1 MEEKDGNRRVFILE
15 HEVKSLTEELSQ
27 CQADKEFVWSLWK
40 RLQVANPDL
49 TQAVS
54 LIVEREREKAEA
66 KDRKVLEIL
75 QAKDYK
81 IQELEQKV
89 TGQQQEINNLY
100 QSRQRG
106 DGELDIM
113 KTELAALRQR
123 QGNTSRELKE
133 WRQRSAKAEEEGQR
147 VVSALEEEKRGLE
160 ARCAALLA
168 DLERAREQQSQHS
181 HRQDHIHTTVKEL
194 EQELASVKQQVCA
207 AEARVCDLS
216 VQLSSR
222 EQELTQKEQCV
233 AQLRHELQGL
243 QALYS
248 QSVEHAGEQAQLIQQ
263 LEGLN
268 LDTQRVLRSQEQAH
282 TADTV
287 SYHKLYTE
295 LCVTHRALVCN
306 ESQLRE
312 REAGL
317 STQLRERDQ
326 QLQQLQEQLQQLQ
339 VELQQ
344 QQQQQQQQQPAP
356 LPVQQPRQ
364 SSSTTVCTQT
374 RQTNSQHFEQ
384 LQLEPRLDAAEGEQ
398 DLHGALEV
406 QGQTPLPQPQP
417 GEPPEGPSHSECPGP
432 KSRQS
437 RGMQDHLLSSHHL
450 LSSPLLPGLSYCP
463 IKSSPGPCQGKM
475 HWGGAPGPC
484 PRGTAAE
491 WLWRR
496 RRRPRSRGCRS
507 CSALKTEENEAL
519 RKAHDKR
526 QERLR
531 LIQTHYRSLREQLRQ
546 AEEAQGKSCVR
557 NVRAEPWQLRQENSD
572 GVWNELAFFR
582 RQNKKLLAE
591 KANLEEELDVLRV
604 QAAMDRTTTHELRL
618 CLEQEYQELL
628 RRVATQE
635 TEVSSSTPSKPSA
648 RRLQESILRIEQ
660 LERKMES
667 LEEETQ
673 QLHQDNQE
681 LQEANAALARAR
693 DDLQA
698 ALHRLCAQRAVQEEA
713 SQARAAAERE
723 RLLGEGQALQAEV
736 EAFRREA
743 EGADREASR
752 ARQRA
757 LRLRQE
763 LGVVRAERDFLRTTV
778 TRRRAKGPVAPV
790 SRIKVRSAWS
800 RAPPGQHRARRRAS
814 PARDGWEDLSADSA
828 SEEEYSD
835 SLDNAPPITTLRK
848 KTIHRVYRCAGVG
861 GRASLAELPAE
872 EQSVAEPP
880 SPRCCAG
887 HEGRARKRRL
897 RPKAACA
904 ETRPRVLALR
914 QQIRT
919 LQQDRR
925 EAEQQARQHSHACQ
939 QLRSQLQT
947 TAQKLASSK
956 QLAQK
961 LSTELTGV
969 EQQKK
974 VLEMELEQW
983 RRVQVQLPPP
993 PAPPVQPAPAPDP
1006 SGPALKQLEVEV
1018 RQLQTK
1024 LKNASNEVTKHTA
1037 ASKSLKAELG
1047 EKDQRLR
1054 ELQEKLGHSERAVG
1068 MKKQLVEDLKTRL
1081 KFFQETERSLK
1092 GQLEELERKVKT
1104 LSEEASNRK
1113 AFVDS
1118 LKRRLSVA
1126 TTEKGQHE
1134 ASSLKLQEDL
1144 QKKDQKLQSLLARVA
1159 ESEKAMAELQ
1169 DAASRQMHGLT
1180 QQSTQALEG
1189 ANRKLS
1195 LASAQLQQLH
1205 TFIQA
1210 LAREVE
1216 REAQA
1221 VKGEVR
1227 KRKRQRKASIQG
1239 DGRLSK
1245 SSMVRAQSIA
1255 ASILN
1260 MSERDLV
1267 DMLDTDEEAE
1277 DGSGE
1282 QDWLQS
1288 MHKLLQHQIPSAELL
1303 MDAMLAKMKERKVL
1317 TEELATL
1324 EAAVSEKA

>member
-81 IQELEQKV
+81 IQELEQQKV

-181 HRQDHIHTTVKEL
+181 HRQDHIHATVKEL

-344 QQQQQQQQQPAP
+344 QQQQPAP
-356 LPVQQPRQ
+356 LPAQQPRQ

-437 RGMQDHLLSSHHL
+437 RGMQDAL
-450 LSSPLLPGLSYCP
+450 G
-463 IKSSPGPCQGKM
+463 
-475 HWGGAPGPC
+475 
-484 PRGTAAE
+484 R
-491 WLWRR
+491 
-496 RRRPRSRGCRS
+496 RSRSLSPRNS
-507 CSALKTEENEAL
+507 SRVAVEEEEEAKIQRLQELLALKTEENEAL

-628 RRVATQE
+628 RRVATQQ

-723 RLLGEGQALQAEV
+723 RLLGEVQALQAEV

-835 SLDNAPPITTLRK
+835 SLDNAPPNTTLRK
-848 KTIHRVYRCAGVG
+848 KTIHRVYRCAGVGGVG

-880 SPRCCAG
+880 SARCCAG

-1024 LKNASNEVTKHTA
+1024 LRNASNEVTKHTA

-1144 QKKDQKLQSLLARVA
+1144 QKKDKKLQSLLARVA